1 MSTMK
6 IKKGDTVRVIAGT
19 DKGSE
24 GKVIAVNHKNNT
36 VLVEGVNMITKH
48 TKNGAALIREA
59 RLPEELAQ
67 IALQHH
73 GTSPVNYFYY
83 KAQKITEGNL
93 ADDEY
98 CYDGPKPQTKIAA
111 IIMICDTIEAAA
123 RAVSPDSREQ
133 LMDLIDKLV
142 KDKLDHGQ
150 FDECSI
156 TMNDIRLIKET
167 IADILPSVNH
177 ARIKYK
183 K

>member
-1 MSTMK
+1 MRGINPHDELIPEVS
-6 IKKGDTVRVIAGT
+6 V
-19 DKGSE
+19 S
-24 GKVIAVNHKNNT
+24 
-36 VLVEGVNMITKH
+36 MITKH

-83 KAQKITEGNL
+83 KAQQITEGNL

-123 RAVSPDSREQ
+123 RAVAPDSREQ
-133 LMDLIDKLV
+133 LMDLIDNLV

>member
-1 MSTMK
+1 
-6 IKKGDTVRVIAGT
+6 
-19 DKGSE
+19 
-24 GKVIAVNHKNNT
+24 
-36 VLVEGVNMITKH
+36 
-48 TKNGAALIREA
+48 
-59 RLPEELAQ
+59 
-67 IALQHH
+67 
-73 GTSPVNYFYY
+73 
-83 KAQKITEGNL
+83 
-93 ADDEY
+93 
-98 CYDGPKPQTKIAA
+98 
-111 IIMICDTIEAAA
+111 MICDTIEAAA

-150 FDECSI
+150 LDECSI